1 MARIPTVTR
10 RSDLAPEHHAAWD
23 AIAQSR
29 GHVVGPFTVLLHS
42 PELAARAA
50 HLGAH
55 IRFECT
61 LPPADR
67 ELAILAVAR
76 ALDCRFEWA
85 AHVPIARREGVRET
99 AITALRERRAP
110 AGLTPAEAAI
120 VGYVSQLLA
129 RHRVDEP
136 TFAAVR
142 GRLGVQ
148 GVVELTAAAGYY
160 GLIAGILN
168 AFEILPEPGTDPLP
182 V

>member
-1 MARIPTVTR
+1 
-10 RSDLAPEHHAAWD
+10 
-23 AIAQSR
+23 
-29 GHVVGPFTVLLHS
+29 
-42 PELAARAA
+42 
-50 HLGAH
+50 
-55 IRFECT
+55 
-61 LPPADR
+61 
-67 ELAILAVAR
+67 
-76 ALDCRFEWA
+76 
-85 AHVPIARREGVRET
+85 
-99 AITALRERRAP
+99 
-110 AGLTPAEAAI
+110 
-120 VGYVSQLLA
+120 VSQLLA